1 MPMQMVVRT
10 ALLILVLVAPISA
23 SAAEYNPEDEG
34 RAFAGSASTPDTE
47 YGTAEQA
54 EAMLNRAIAEV
65 KANKLAAIEKF
76 NHNAPQFRDRDLFV
90 FCFNVTDG
98 KFTAHEAFV
107 GSDARKLVDKTG
119 RWYGE
124 KMYQNARED
133 EIAEVSFV
141 SPLPGSTE
149 LVEKRAFVTLIGD
162 QVCGSSAYRFNG
174 RGSAT
179 Q

>member
-1 MPMQMVVRT
+1 LA
-10 ALLILVLVAPISA
+10 ALSA
-23 SAAEYNPEDEG
+23 SAKVLTIG
-34 RAFAGSASTPDTE
+34 R
-47 YGTAEQA
+47 
-54 EAMLNRAIAEV
+54 
-65 KANKLAAIEKF
+65 
-76 NHNAPQFRDRDLFV
+76 
-90 FCFNVTDG
+90 
-98 KFTAHEAFV
+98 
-107 GSDARKLVDKTG
+107 

-162 QVCGSSAYRFNG
+162 QVCGSSTYRFNG